1 MSILFTGCDFWL
13 SFSPGRVRD
22 DKSRRPWGRF
32 PEYCG
37 NHRPVWALWEG
48 FMKDPGYIRTHW
60 LSRPGF
66 SSTLTFHL
74 ATETQIS
81 MGANLEQVAR
91 IHFQEPESDFRFTEV
106 LEPLDSFQR
115 AECPCRLDPVPLPS
129 SFPSNIRAGL
139 LYIYF
144 TEWNRSTNRFTNY
157 YTSWDLRQVLSFLQS
172 VLLMDKT
179 EIFMN

>member
-1 MSILFTGCDFWL
+1 
-13 SFSPGRVRD
+13 
-22 DKSRRPWGRF
+22 
-32 PEYCG
+32 
-37 NHRPVWALWEG
+37 
-48 FMKDPGYIRTHW
+48 
-60 LSRPGF
+60 
-66 SSTLTFHL
+66 
-74 ATETQIS
+74 

-144 TEWNRSTNRFTNY
+144 TVFPIKLQAIHY
-157 YTSWDLRQVLSFLQS
+157 RQNEIVLLIVLLIIIPAEISGKSFLFYKVFFS
-172 VLLMDKT
+172 WIKLRSL
-179 EIFMN
+179 